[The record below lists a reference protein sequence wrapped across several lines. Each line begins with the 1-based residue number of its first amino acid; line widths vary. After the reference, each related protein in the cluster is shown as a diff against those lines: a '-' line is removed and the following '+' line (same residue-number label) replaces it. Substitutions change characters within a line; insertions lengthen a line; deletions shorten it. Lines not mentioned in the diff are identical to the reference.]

1 MLLAIA
7 IVLVLVLAIVLL
19 VRGRRTAVTT
29 PAPRVTLFYGGD
41 ANVPF
46 RGQPVSFGTGTFEL
60 EEHHHPVNFSSA
72 EVQPGRSLTVTFATP
87 TNNEYSRTWT
97 NDVPF
102 VPRCGNGCGFYNDK
116 LRRIRVH

>member
-1 MLLAIA
+1 MLVAIA
-7 IVLVLVLAIVLL
+7 LVLVLVLAIVLL
-19 VRGRRTAVTT
+19 VRGRRAVTT

-60 EEHHHPVNFSSA
+60 EEHHRPVNFSSA
-72 EVQPGRSLTVTFATP
+72 DVPPGRSLTMTFVTP
-87 TNNEYSRTWT
+87 TNNEYMRTWT

-102 VPRCGNGCGFYNDK
+102 VPRCGHGCGFYNNK
-116 LRRIRVH
+116 VRRLRVD